1 VKNTTPQDWINDIK
15 LGLRQRAAKER
26 EQRWKRNYQWFKG
39 EYDKGL
45 IPVNIVFGIVRSI
58 IPQVYFK
65 APKIMVR
72 PRPGNPQEYQRRMSA
87 AKSLESADTY
97 LITQMGLKKT
107 LKLAILDGLLYNVGV
122 LKVGYHS
129 VFSEFS
135 VGPSA
140 ETQQVL
146 QAVTEMTGEPAALPE
161 RDEKEMA
168 KYYKYSYHEL
178 VKPDQPWVLR
188 VSPKDFVVPVGTK
201 KIEEAPW
208 CAFRFVK
215 RLDEVKLSPVYS
227 NTKELRPNATLRI
240 DGEALETPT
249 EYRQTGGQP
258 DDDYVECWEIW
269 DKRDGTIRVIADG
282 HDKFL
287 RDEDHGLEMSGLP
300 VEILQFN
307 PDGDDFWG
315 ISHVDAIAPQVAE
328 YCETRTQ
335 EMWHRKINNLK
346 IMIDKTMLP
355 PEEIAKI
362 ESGTIGGIVLV
373 NGPPQPAVHA
383 FTSAI
388 SRDFF
393 KNAEDIFADLKVII
407 GFNRNQGGEFEQSRR
422 TAEEIKTVRSNNQ
435 LRDDELRDTIADML
449 ADLFQNKIHPLLF
462 QNWTDQRFVEVT
474 SVQSQVPW
482 IPFDASKIRGQY
494 DVTVI
499 PDSTLPL
506 NKEQEKAQIMALF
519 QIFRGDP
526 MIRQDVLRRETIN
539 KFEGLDAEQF
549 LKTPQE
555 LQQEQQMNQKM
566 QVQQLQQ
573 QKQIET
579 QGALELAAG
588 QAKIDLQK
596 EQISAIQTPKPVQQ
610 IGAKRAQ
617 TV

>member
-26 EQRWKRNYQWFKG
+26 EKRWERNYKWFKG

-45 IPVNIVFGIVRSI
+45 IPVNIVFGICRSL

-65 APKIMVR
+65 APKVMVK
-72 PRPGNPQEYQRRMSA
+72 PRPGNPQEYQRRTAA
-87 AKSLESADTY
+87 AKILESADTY

-107 LKLAILDGLLYNVGV
+107 LKLATLDALLFNVGI

-135 VGPSA
+135 VGPDA

-146 QAVTEMTGEPAALPE
+146 QVVSELTGEPATLPE
-161 RDEKEMA
+161 RDEKEME

-201 KIEEAPW
+201 NIGEAPW
-208 CAFRFVK
+208 CAFKFVK

-240 DGEALETPT
+240 DGEGLETPT

-269 DKRDGTIRVIADG
+269 DKRDGTIRVVADG

-287 RDEDHGLEMSGLP
+287 RNEEHDLEMTGLP

-346 IMIDKTMLP
+346 IILDKSMLP
-355 PEEIAKI
+355 PEEVAKI
-362 ESGTIGGIVLV
+362 EAGTIGGIVLS
-373 NGPPQPAVHA
+373 NGDPTKAAHA

-407 GFNRNQGGEFEQSRR
+407 GYNRNQGGEFEQSRR

-435 LRDDELRDTIADML
+435 LRDDELRDIIADLL

-462 QNWTDQRFVEVT
+462 QNWTDMRFVEIT
-474 SVQSQVPW
+474 SLQANAPW
-482 IPFDASKIRGQY
+482 IPFTGPKIRGQY
-494 DVTVI
+494 DVTVV

-506 NKEQEKAQIMALF
+506 NKQQEKEQAIACF
-519 QIFRGDP
+519 QMFKGDP
-526 MIRQDVLRRETIN
+526 LIRQDVLRRQTID
-539 KFEGLDAEQF
+539 KFEGLDAEQ
-549 LKTPQE
+549 LMKTPQE
-555 LQQEQQMNQKM
+555 LEQEQQQNMKAQQAMKQM
-566 QVQQLQQ
+566 EVQSQLQLEAG
-573 QKQIET
+573 KAQIEMMKP
-579 QGALELAAG
+579 QPAPAPAGPRAVGGPRAAT
-588 QAKIDLQK
+588 A
-596 EQISAIQTPKPVQQ
+596 
-610 IGAKRAQ
+610 
-617 TV
+617 

>member
-1 VKNTTPQDWINDIK
+1 VKNTTPQDWINDIR

-26 EQRWKRNYQWFKG
+26 EKRWERNYKWFKG

-45 IPVNIVFGIVRSI
+45 IPVNIVFGICRSL

-65 APKIMVR
+65 APKVMVR
-72 PRPGNPQEYQRRMSA
+72 PRPGIPQEYQRRMAA
-87 AKSLESADTY
+87 AKILESADTY

-107 LKLAILDGLLYNVGV
+107 LKLATLDSLLYNVGI

-140 ETQQVL
+140 ETQEVL
-146 QAVTEMTGEPAALPE
+146 QAVSEMTGEPATLPE
-161 RDEKEMA
+161 RDEEEMD

-201 KIEEAPW
+201 TIGEAPW
-208 CAFRFVK
+208 CAFKFVK
-215 RLDEVKLSPVYS
+215 RLDEVKLSPVYK
-227 NTKELRPNATLRI
+227 NKKDLRPNATLKI
-240 DGEALETPT
+240 DGEGMEIPS

-269 DKRDGTIRVIADG
+269 DKRDGTIRVVADG
-282 HDKFL
+282 HDSFL
-287 RDEDHGLEMSGLP
+287 RDEEHELEMTGLP

-346 IMIDKTMLP
+346 IILDKSMLP
-355 PEEIAKI
+355 PEEVAKI
-362 ESGTIGGIVLV
+362 ENGTIGGIVLA
-373 NGPPQPAVHA
+373 NGDPAKAAHS
-383 FTSAI
+383 FTSSI

-435 LRDDELRDTIADML
+435 LRDDELRDIIADLL

-474 SVQSQVPW
+474 SLQSQVPW
-482 IPFDASKIRGQY
+482 IPFDAAKIRGQY
-494 DVTVI
+494 DVTIV

-506 NKEQEKAQIMALF
+506 NKEQEKQQAVAIF
-519 QIFRGDP
+519 QMFKGDP
-526 MIRQDVLRRETIN
+526 LIRQDALRRTTIE
-539 KFEGLDAEQF
+539 KFEGMDPEQ
-549 LKTPQE
+549 LMKTPQE
-555 LQQEQQMNQKM
+555 LEQEQQQNIKM
-566 QVQQLQQ
+566 QQMQADMQIQSQL
-573 QKQIET
+573 KLEAGKAQIEMMKPQPQPRPAPAGRV
-579 QGALELAAG
+579 QGG
-588 QAKIDLQK
+588 SVR
-596 EQISAIQTPKPVQQ
+596 SA
-610 IGAKRAQ
+610 
-617 TV
+617 

>member
-1 VKNTTPQDWINDIK
+1 MKNTTPADWVSDIK
-15 LGLRQRAAKER
+15 LGLRQRNAKDR
-26 EQRWKRNYQWFKG
+26 EKRWDRNYQWFKG

-45 IPVNIVFGIVRSI
+45 IPVNLVFGICRSL

-65 APKIMVR
+65 APKILVR
-72 PRPGNPQEYQRRMSA
+72 PRPGNPNEYQRRIAA
-87 AKSLESADTY
+87 AKILESTDTY
-97 LITQMGLKKT
+97 LIPQMGLKKT
-107 LKLAILDGLLYNVGV
+107 LKLATLDVLLYNVGI

-135 VGPSA
+135 VGPST
-140 ETQQVL
+140 ETQELL
-146 QAVTEMTGEPAALPE
+146 QAVSEMTGEPATLPE
-161 RDEKEMA
+161 RDEAEMA

-215 RLDEVKLSPVYS
+215 RLDEVKLSPVYK
-227 NTKELRPNATLRI
+227 NTKELRANATLRI
-240 DGEALETPT
+240 EGENLTSPT
-249 EYRQTGGQP
+249 EYRQSGGQP

-269 DKRDGTIRVIADG
+269 DKRDGTIRVVADG

-287 RDEDHGLEMSGLP
+287 RDETHDLEMTGLP

-328 YCETRTQ
+328 YIETRTQ

-346 IMIDKTMLP
+346 ILIDKSMLP

-362 ESGTIGGIVLV
+362 ESGNIGSIVLV
-373 NGPPQPAVHA
+373 NGAPQSAVYA

-407 GFNRNQGGEFEQSRR
+407 GYNRNQGGEFEQSRR

-435 LRDDELRDTIADML
+435 LRDDELRDIIADML

-474 SVQSQVPW
+474 SIQAQVPW
-482 IPFDASKIRGQY
+482 IPFTGAQIRGNY
-494 DVTVI
+494 DVTVV

-506 NKEQEKAQIMALF
+506 NKQQEKEQAVAVF
-519 QIFRGDP
+519 QMFKGDP
-526 MIRQDVLRRETIN
+526 LVRQDALYRQTIE
-539 KFEGLDAEQF
+539 KFEGLDPEQ
-549 LKTPQE
+549 LMKTPQE
-555 LQQEQQMNQKM
+555 LQQEQQAQM
-566 QVQQLQQ
+566 QQQLMMMNAKAQMEAASHAPPQ
-573 QKQIET
+573 KPAAQPKQIPAGGN
-579 QGALELAAG
+579 GAQAA
-588 QAKIDLQK
+588 
-596 EQISAIQTPKPVQQ
+596 
-610 IGAKRAQ
+610 
-617 TV
+617 

>member
-26 EQRWKRNYQWFKG
+26 EKRWDRNYKWFKG
-39 EYDKGL
+39 EYDAGL
-45 IPVNIVFGIVRSI
+45 IPVNIVFGICRSL

-65 APKIMVR
+65 APKVMVK
-72 PRPGNPQEYQRRMSA
+72 PRPGNPQEYQRRMAA
-87 AKSLESADTY
+87 AKILESTDTY

-107 LKLAILDGLLYNVGV
+107 LKLTILDALLYNVGI

-135 VGPSA
+135 VGPDA
-140 ETQQVL
+140 ETQEVL
-146 QAVTEMTGEPAALPE
+146 QAISEMTGEPAALPE
-161 RDEKEMA
+161 RDDKEMA

-188 VSPKDFVVPVGTK
+188 VSPKDFVIPVGTK
-201 KIEEAPW
+201 NIGEAPW

-215 RLDEVKLSPVYS
+215 RLDEVKLSPVYK
-227 NTKELRPNATLRI
+227 NTSDLRPNATLRI
-240 DGEALETPT
+240 DGEGMESPT

-269 DKRDGTIRVIADG
+269 DKRDGKIRVVTDG
-282 HDKFL
+282 HDSFL
-287 RDEDHGLEMSGLP
+287 RSEEHDLEMTGLP

-346 IMIDKTMLP
+346 ILLDKNLLP

-362 ESGTIGGIVLV
+362 EAGTIGGLVLV
-373 NGPPQPAVHA
+373 NGDPKMAAHA
-383 FTSAI
+383 FTTSI

-407 GFNRNQGGEFEQSRR
+407 GYNRNQGGEFEQSRR

-435 LRDDELRDTIADML
+435 LRDDELRDIIADLL

-462 QNWTDQRFVEVT
+462 QNWTDERFVEVT
-474 SVQSQVPW
+474 SIQAQVPW
-482 IPFDASKIRGQY
+482 IPFTGPKIRGQY
-494 DVTVI
+494 DVTVV

-506 NKEQEKAQIMALF
+506 NKQQEKEQAIATFQLF
-519 QIFRGDP
+519 KGDP
-526 MIRQDVLRRETIN
+526 LIKQDVLRRQTIE
-539 KFEGLDAEQF
+539 KFEGLDVES
-549 LKTPQE
+549 LMRTPQE
-555 LQQEQQMNQKM
+555 LQAEQQQNLQM
-566 QVQQLQQ
+566 QQ
-573 QKQIET
+573 QQRDAELQSQIK
-579 QGALELAAG
+579 LEAAKG
-588 QAKIDLQK
+588 QIK
-596 EQISAIQTPKPVQQ
+596 IQTEMAKPQPPPPQ
-610 IGAKRAQ
+610 IGGRRAA
-617 TV
+617 TA

>member
-1 VKNTTPQDWINDIK
+1 MKNTTPQDWITDIR

-26 EQRWKRNYQWFKG
+26 EEKWTRNYKWFKG

-45 IPVNIVFGIVRSI
+45 IPVNIVFGICRAL

-65 APKIMVR
+65 APKVMVR
-72 PRPGNPQEYQRRMSA
+72 PRPGAPQEYTRRMAA
-87 AKSLESADTY
+87 AKILESTDTY
-97 LITQMGLKKT
+97 LINQMGLKKT
-107 LKLAILDGLLYNVGV
+107 LKLSILDALLYNVGI

-140 ETQQVL
+140 ETQEVL
-146 QAVTEMTGEPAALPE
+146 QAVSELTGEPATLPE
-161 RDEKEMA
+161 RDEEETEA
-168 KYYKYSYHEL
+168 YYKYSYHEL

-201 KIEEAPW
+201 NIAEAPW

-215 RLDEVKLSPVYS
+215 RLDEVKLSPVYK
-227 NTKELRPNATLRI
+227 NTKDLRPNATLRI
-240 DGEALETPT
+240 DGENFESPT

-269 DKRDGTIRVIADG
+269 DKRDATIRVVADG
-282 HDKFL
+282 HDSFL
-287 RDEDHGLEMSGLP
+287 RDEEHELEITGLP

-346 IMIDKTMLP
+346 ILLDKTLLP

-362 ESGTIGGIVLV
+362 EAGNIGGLVLV
-373 NGPPQPAVHA
+373 NGDPSKAAHS
-383 FTSAI
+383 FTTSI

-407 GFNRNQGGEFEQSRR
+407 GYNRNQGGEFEQSRR

-435 LRDDELRDTIADML
+435 LRDDELRDIIADLL

-482 IPFDASKIRGQY
+482 IPFSAAQIRGQY
-494 DVTVI
+494 DVTVV

-506 NKEQEKAQIMALF
+506 NKEQEKQQALAVY
-519 QIFRGDP
+519 QIFKDDP
-526 MIRQDVLRRETIN
+526 LIRQDVLRRQTIE
-539 KFEGLDAEQF
+539 KFEGLDVDQ
-549 LKTPQE
+549 LMKTPQE
-555 LQQEQQMNQKM
+555 LQQEKQASIEE
-566 QVQQLQQ
+566 QLMLL
-573 QKQIET
+573 KIKTQIESNAKVQET
-579 QGALELAAG
+579 TAKSQSQAMQRPRPMPMKQGG
-588 QAKIDLQK
+588 NNN
-596 EQISAIQTPKPVQQ
+596 
-610 IGAKRAQ
+610 AQ
-617 TV
+617 TA